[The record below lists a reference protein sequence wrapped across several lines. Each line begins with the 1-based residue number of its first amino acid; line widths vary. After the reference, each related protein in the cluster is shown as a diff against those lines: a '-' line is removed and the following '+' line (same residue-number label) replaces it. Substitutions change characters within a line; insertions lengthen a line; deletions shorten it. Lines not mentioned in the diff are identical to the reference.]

1 MIKMFFF
8 LDVCVR
14 IGKNGTNVN
23 EWNKAGNN
31 GKESEKDEIIDI
43 KM

>member
-1 MIKMFFF
+1 M
-8 LDVCVR
+8 R